1 MVASAPSPDGPHPE
15 APLLVIDTGSPV
27 TSVAFGTPRELLAAN
42 SLPTARSS
50 SDILRLID
58 ETLEQAETKL
68 HRVGGLVALAGPGSF
83 TGLRVGLAT
92 VLGLHQ
98 ALGIPATTL
107 SNLEVLAF
115 SGRGDRELR
124 LGAVDALRGEWFVQP
139 FEGRASFRPA
149 AEPVLVPADDLSSL
163 PTGLIVGFGVSQLP
177 DQAAGRELEVQEAG
191 PLAPAALRLIGL
203 RQPAWDA
210 ERLTRPLYLRPPAA
224 KRAQRS

>member
-1 MVASAPSPDGPHPE
+1 MKRFPLQIHTAQVGQIQSQCHHGHVHPSKV
-15 APLLVIDTGSPV
+15 L
-27 TSVAFGTPRELLAAN
+27 
-42 SLPTARSS
+42 RSS
-50 SDILRLID
+50 ADILRLID
-58 ETLEQAETKL
+58 ETLEQADTRL

-115 SGRGDRELR
+115 SGGGDRELR

-149 AEPVLVPADDLSSL
+149 AEPVCGSKTTIPS
-163 PTGLIVGFGVSQLP
+163 P
-177 DQAAGRELEVQEAG
+177 R
-191 PLAPAALRLIGL
+191 
-203 RQPAWDA
+203 
-210 ERLTRPLYLRPPAA
+210 
-224 KRAQRS
+224 